1 MVRFISAP
9 ILYCM
14 ISTVLV
20 PIGAEAQDFKRSLW
34 LHSALAQATETRQA
48 PFTVSLAPGL
58 NSVIGNAAMAGIGLS
73 VVGALALGQTDQV
86 SGAGG
91 SLSQNALP
99 TGDYR
104 DTTQGVYGTEY
115 RYNANLA
122 QLNVLPLNN
131 YGYDGTGINV
141 ALVDSGIDASH
152 PEFRNSTIRGYDF
165 SNSATGYG
173 GDPNG
178 HGTHVASIIAGDA
191 DGTGMRGVAYDATLY
206 SYRVDA
212 DGDGT
217 FEALNTDSQLAAV
230 ARRHITDNIQ
240 VSNNSWGSA
249 TPVTANTTSQV
260 RSIYSRSISAFA
272 DAQAAGT
279 LFVFAA
285 GNSGNSEVSEE
296 AGLPYHAPELVDAW
310 LVVVA
315 SDENGVE
322 TGFTNRCGVAAAF
335 CVTAPG
341 NRVLAADAGTTGYV
355 SLSGTS
361 MAAPFVSGLAAALM
375 EKFPNLTPAQI
386 ATRIKTTASL
396 APLTGALGETLA
408 NDGTAAMEAIFG
420 HGLVDSGA
428 AAAQIGNLTYAL
440 GPDVSRGQDLSQSK
454 LALPAGVG
462 RDLAKQIMADDF
474 VVFDSFDNAMFTVSG
489 SQVFE
494 AAAAGFVPS
503 YGAGSAT
510 IDAIGGSVKARRA
523 LQSQPKEQLIFS
535 FLQQGDTPITA
546 DYWQGMAA
554 LFAPQPFVVPAAKL
568 RMSWESRQGSM
579 SSLMPFLSFGSGA
592 LGQGSDRSLEIGLAS
607 KVRLGGAIDLI
618 SSISVGEQA
627 INFGLDDQSDLI
639 GLVKAEFG
647 VNATLNAANRFFLR
661 YEQSRYSDR
670 AATESDFGMSA
681 ARADSWMMGVET
693 QLPDADLTVGVRND
707 YALSQGTVSLMT
719 PASMLKDGTILYDHK
734 SYGLDR
740 SVRLRPFVA
749 VQHDTYGG
757 TLNFGARFG
766 SWDRSDL
773 EGVELSFSR
782 QF

>member
-14 ISTVLV
+14 VSTVLV
-20 PIGAEAQDFKRSLW
+20 PISAEAQDFKRSFW

-104 DTTQGVYGTEY
+104 DTTQGAYGTEY

-141 ALVDSGIDASH
+141 AVVDSGIDASH
-152 PEFRNSTIRGYDF
+152 PEFLNSTIRGYDF

-217 FEALNTDSQLAAV
+217 FEALNTDSRTAAV

-240 VSNNSWGSA
+240 VSNNSWGRKGD
-249 TPVTANTTSQV
+249 VTSYTNSQV
-260 RSIYSRSISAFA
+260 RSSYRLSIAAFA

-375 EKFPNLTPAQI
+375 EKFPNLTPKQI

-396 APLTGALGETLA
+396 APLTGFFGETLA

-503 YGAGSAT
+503 YGAGSAI
-510 IDAIGGSVKARRA
+510 IDATGGSVKARRA

-568 RMSWESRQGSM
+568 RMSLESRQGSI

-618 SSISVGEQA
+618 SSISVGEPA

-693 QLPDADLTVGVRND
+693 QLPEADLTVGVRND

>member
-14 ISTVLV
+14 VSTVLV
-20 PIGAEAQDFKRSLW
+20 PISAEAQDFKRSFW

-141 ALVDSGIDASH
+141 AVVDSGIDASH
-152 PEFRNSTIRGYDF
+152 PEFLNSTIRGYDF

-230 ARRHITDNIQ
+230 ARRHITDNIH

-249 TPVTANTTSQV
+249 TAVTAYTTSQM

-341 NRVLAADAGTTGYV
+341 NQVLAADAGTTGYV

-361 MAAPFVSGLAAALM
+361 MAAPFVSGLVAALM
-375 EKFPNLTPAQI
+375 EKFPNLTPKQI

-396 APLTGALGETLA
+396 APLTGFFGETLA
-408 NDGTAAMEAIFG
+408 NNGTAAMEAIFG

-440 GPDVSRGQDLSQSK
+440 GTDVSRGQDLSQSK

-503 YGAGSAT
+503 
-510 IDAIGGSVKARRA
+510 
-523 LQSQPKEQLIFS
+523 
-535 FLQQGDTPITA
+535 
-546 DYWQGMAA
+546 
-554 LFAPQPFVVPAAKL
+554 
-568 RMSWESRQGSM
+568 
-579 SSLMPFLSFGSGA
+579 
-592 LGQGSDRSLEIGLAS
+592 
-607 KVRLGGAIDLI
+607 
-618 SSISVGEQA
+618 
-627 INFGLDDQSDLI
+627 
-639 GLVKAEFG
+639 
-647 VNATLNAANRFFLR
+647 
-661 YEQSRYSDR
+661 
-670 AATESDFGMSA
+670 
-681 ARADSWMMGVET
+681 
-693 QLPDADLTVGVRND
+693 
-707 YALSQGTVSLMT
+707 
-719 PASMLKDGTILYDHK
+719 
-734 SYGLDR
+734 
-740 SVRLRPFVA
+740 
-749 VQHDTYGG
+749 
-757 TLNFGARFG
+757 
-766 SWDRSDL
+766 
-773 EGVELSFSR
+773 
-782 QF
+782 